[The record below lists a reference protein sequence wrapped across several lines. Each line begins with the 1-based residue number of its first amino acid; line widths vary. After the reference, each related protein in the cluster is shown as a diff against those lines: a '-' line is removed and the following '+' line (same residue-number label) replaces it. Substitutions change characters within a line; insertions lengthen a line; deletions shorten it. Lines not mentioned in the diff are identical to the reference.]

1 MDERQKHSTFATVS
15 GPFII
20 MDYDIYSRDG
30 YDLQYDRTS
39 PRRILSP
46 RGLVEE
52 QPNDPDILEI
62 TGLENALGDLV
73 HKRTLLL
80 NEESRNLKTILD
92 EARFL
97 FERLKA
103 LIGP

>member
-1 MDERQKHSTFATVS
+1 
-15 GPFII
+15 
-20 MDYDIYSRDG
+20 MDYDIYSRDD

-39 PRRILSP
+39 PPRILSP
-46 RGLVEE
+46 RGLVQE

-62 TGLENALGDLV
+62 TGLKNALRDLV

-80 NEESRNLKTILD
+80 NKESRNLKTILD